1 MLSADSA
8 ADGREWHISVNVCT
22 YNRHTLLRQ
31 ALESLLAQQLD
42 DDIRYEVIVVDNNST
57 DETRQVVDEFIGRGH
72 HHVRYLFER
81 QQGLSYARNAAV
93 AAARAPIVAFTDDD
107 VRVPP
112 AWVQTI
118 KRSLDRHPE
127 VDCVGGK
134 IVPVWPAP
142 PPVWLTKRH
151 WGPLAI
157 VDYGNQPFYVSA
169 RNRLCLLTANMAIRK
184 EALDQIGRFRPQLQ
198 RVRNRIG
205 SMEDHELLL
214 RLWKVHRQGMYIPE
228 LVAASEV
235 EVDRLSKAY
244 HRRWH
249 FGHGYFYALARLED
263 MERSRIGSF
272 IGVPAHL
279 YRRAAVDAAR
289 WLGNVVRGNLDRA
302 FDYEVALQF
311 FAGFLKRRYKDVL
324 TPRKAVDAGENPQ
337 ECRSYD

>member
-1 MLSADSA
+1 MPSVDH
-8 ADGREWHISVNVCT
+8 ADGREWHVSVNVCT

-31 ALESLLAQQLD
+31 ALESLLAQQVD
-42 DDIRYEVIVVDNNST
+42 DDTRFEIIVVDNNST
-57 DETRQVVDEFIGRGH
+57 DATRQVVDEFIQRGH
-72 HHVRYLFER
+72 SHIRYVFER
-81 QQGLSYARNAAV
+81 RQGLSYARNAAV

-107 VRVPP
+107 VRVEP

-118 KRSLDRHPE
+118 KRALDRHPE

-134 IVPVWPAP
+134 IVPLWPTP
-142 PPVWLTKRH
+142 PPMWLTKQH

-157 VDYGNQPFYVSA
+157 VDYGNVPFYVSA

-184 EALDQIGRFRPQLQ
+184 DVLEGIGRFRPQLQ

-205 SMEDHELLL
+205 SMEDHELLI
-214 RLWKVHRQGMYIPE
+214 RLWNVQRQGMYIPE

-235 EVDRLSKAY
+235 AADRLSKEY

-249 FGHGYFYALARLED
+249 FGHGYFYAVARLED

-279 YRRAAVDAAR
+279 YKRAALDAAR
-289 WLGNVVRGNLDRA
+289 WLGNMVRGNLDRA

-311 FAGFLKRRYKDVL
+311 FAGFLRRRYKDVL
-324 TPRKAVDAGENPQ
+324 TVRPAVDVEEAPQ
-337 ECRSYD
+337 DRRSYG